1 MHQVELTM
9 SVQAPAAAVWSVL
22 SDFGG
27 FLNWVTIEGG
37 KIRLE
42 GEGVGMIRHL
52 TTPLGELG
60 EQLTRLDHET
70 QQLGYKIAYGEP
82 IGMKAYEALVTVTA
96 RNDTQ
101 CEVTWSGNFMPA
113 DPSAVDDVKAAL
125 SSSYQN
131 MHQALT
137 SYTLNQS

>member
-1 MHQVELTM
+1 MHQVQLTM

-60 EQLTRLDHET
+60 EQLTRHDHET
-70 QQLGYKIAYGEP
+70 QQNSLRGTDRHESLRSPGDGRGPGRYP
-82 IGMKAYEALVTVTA
+82 MRSDLVRQLHA
-96 RNDTQ
+96 
-101 CEVTWSGNFMPA
+101 G
-113 DPSAVDDVKAAL
+113 
-125 SSSYQN
+125 
-131 MHQALT
+131 
-137 SYTLNQS
+137 